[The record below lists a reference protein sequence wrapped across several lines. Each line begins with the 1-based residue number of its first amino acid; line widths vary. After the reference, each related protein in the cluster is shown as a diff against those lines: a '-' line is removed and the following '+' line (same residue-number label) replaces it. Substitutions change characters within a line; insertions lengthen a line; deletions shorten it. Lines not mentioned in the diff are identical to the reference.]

1 MLLAS
6 AQCTALSAFAQG
18 ASGGAFVGTEARR
31 GAAARAGGLEAV
43 LAAMRLA
50 PHRSAVQHFG
60 ITALNAI
67 CATGNVVRAGAPS
80 LILEAMRRFG
90 HVRSDQGVCLHRMQ
104 GPDGGEIERAVPGSI
119 LQSGCMALDCLV
131 ADDDESRIQALNDA
145 GTLKVPAIPTR
156 LRPLSSPSLRQ
167 NALPQVLAE
176 VVRADPAC
184 ADMATHVNT
193 AFQGPPKRLAEMK
206 VIEPLFVRLVGD
218 SDMTSLMDE
227 ADQMTLVGTPE
238 EPGFMLK
245 AAQKV
250 WEKTEG
256 RA

>member
-1 MLLAS
+1 MTACAPRSKHTRRATSRFHPDWALSLLSPSPAHSHALLLAS

-67 CATGNVVRAGAPS
+67 CATGNAVGVPPVMSRCGLAVRAGAPS

-104 GPDGGEIERAVPGSI
+104 GPDGGEIECAVPGSI

-145 GTLKVPAIPTR
+145 GTLKARRYLQGCALCPLPAYNRTRCHRCSPRSCAPTR
-156 LRPLSSPSLRQ
+156 HAPTWRPTSTPRSRARPSGSPR
-167 NALPQVLAE
+167 
-176 VVRADPAC
+176 
-184 ADMATHVNT
+184 
-193 AFQGPPKRLAEMK
+193 
-206 VIEPLFVRLVGD
+206 
-218 SDMTSLMDE
+218 
-227 ADQMTLVGTPE
+227 
-238 EPGFMLK
+238 
-245 AAQKV
+245 
-250 WEKTEG
+250 
-256 RA
+256 